1 MLSVR
6 LPKILTELC
15 LVGLFVLFIPANVTA
30 ALVFSTPPRSDLGDN
45 DRGLQ
50 SLVSYLEE
58 VLGEP
63 VIFDRPTSWQ
73 DYTRKMRSGKYDI
86 VFDAPHFSS
95 WRIKHIDHEPV
106 VRVPGTLGYKLVVN
120 RISETLNSIGDLVRV
135 KICAPQ
141 SPNLSTMTVYS
152 MFTNPVNMPQIKEIK
167 GGSKAVYTALRNGK
181 CGAAVIPNDDFMRIV
196 PSEKRE
202 VRVVAESDPVPA
214 YTITISP
221 RLLEK
226 KMLMTR
232 MLVSAQGIRAT
243 AGVMLSLGKRDQSLI
258 PVDKRDYQDLDQ
270 LLSDVILGW

>member
-6 LPKILTELC
+6 LQKTLTGLC
-15 LVGLFVLFIPANVTA
+15 LVGLIALFFPVNATA
-30 ALVFSTPPRSDLGDN
+30 ALVFSASPRSDLGNN
-45 DRGLQ
+45 DKALQ

-63 VIFDRPTSWQ
+63 VVFDRPENWQ
-73 DYTRKMRSGKYDI
+73 DYTRKMRGGKYDI

-95 WRIKHIDHEPV
+95 WRIKNIDHEPV

-120 RISETLNSIGDLVRV
+120 RISEGLNSISDLVRV
-135 KICAPQ
+135 QICAPQ
-141 SPNLSTMTVYS
+141 SPDLSTMTVYS
-152 MFTNPVNMPQIKEIK
+152 MFTNPVYMPQIKEIK
-167 GGSKAVYTALRNGK
+167 GDSKALYAALRKGE
-181 CGAAVIPNDDFMRIV
+181 CGAAVISNDEYTRIV

-202 VRVVAESDPVPA
+202 VKVVAESDPVPA

-221 RLLEK
+221 RLLGK

-232 MLVSAQGIRAT
+232 MLVSAQGVRA
-243 AGVMLSLGKRDQSLI
+243 AADVMMSLGKRDQSLI